1 MVPLILRANPK
12 VQKWTQNCP
21 GGTGR
26 LLSSKSSSG
35 LSHHQPG
42 PGGWFHISI
51 TKTTKRHFEAL
62 MLPFSRV
69 WPAQI
74 FEGNSEKEIPVLNML
89 PVPLVA
95 RYIRI
100 NPRSWFEEGSICM
113 RLEIL
118 GCPLPGQS
126 LYQLLLARL
135 QCQNSKISFPLDI
148 FAFGVIFIF
157 SE

>member
-1 MVPLILRANPK
+1 MELWLLLPSLRTMLGPP
-12 VQKWTQNCP
+12 V
-21 GGTGR
+21 
-26 LLSSKSSSG
+26 LFEDHSG
-35 LSHHQPG
+35 LSHCQP
-42 PGGWFHISI
+42 
-51 TKTTKRHFEAL
+51 EAL
-62 MLPFSRV
+62 PLFPVTKSAKRLLEELILPFPCV

-100 NPRSWFEEGSICM
+100 NPRSWFEEGGICM

-118 GCPLPGQS
+118 GCPLPGKS
-126 LYQLLLARL
+126 LSQLMLAWLHVPRL
-135 QCQNSKISFPLDI
+135 RNLFPLGI
-148 FAFGVIFIF
+148 FAFDKIPAF